1 MFATSIIAAAL
12 LEGALLAAPAPA
24 APAAEPVAFVAI
36 PAGEIRSTVR
46 YEGDDGARRIAT
58 FELSARAVT
67 VREFERFVQAHP
79 QWKRGNPPTLLADSA
94 YLANWV
100 DFDRAGDGVD
110 ANAPVTH
117 VSWFAA
123 DAYCK
128 SIHARLPD
136 WSEWEYVA
144 AADAARRDARSDS
157 AWRAR
162 TFDDGTPRA
171 MDARPGA
178 IANAYGVHGV
188 HGAAWEWVGDYA
200 TLLGDADKRGSDDGD
215 RLQFCGATGLSFANR
230 DDYAILKRVA
240 LLSAME
246 PRSTLGNLGFRCA
259 RSSP

>member
-1 MFATSIIAAAL
+1 MFATSLIAAAL
-12 LEGALLAAPAPA
+12 LAATPPAVPGG
-24 APAAEPVAFVAI
+24 FVEI

-46 YEGDDGARRIAT
+46 YEGDDGKRHVDAFAM
-58 FELSARAVT
+58 SARAVT
-67 VREFERFVQAHP
+67 VGEFEAFV
-79 QWKRGNPPTLLADSA
+79 RGNPQWQRDNVPSLLADSG
-94 YLANWV
+94 YLSNP
-100 DFDRAGDGVD
+100 RGAGNAPRTD
-110 ANAPVTH
+110 APVTH

-123 DAYCK
+123 DAYCR
-128 SIHARLPD
+128 SIGARLPD
-136 WSEWEYVA
+136 WAEWEYVA
-144 AADAARRDARSDS
+144 AADSTRTDARNDR

-171 MDARPGA
+171 MDARAGA
-178 IANAYGVHGV
+178 VANVYGVRGM

-200 TLLGDADKRGSDDGD
+200 TLLADADKRGSEDGD

>member
-1 MFATSIIAAAL
+1 MLAASILAT
-12 LEGALLAAPAPA
+12 ALLAATAPA
-24 APAAEPVAFVAI
+24 VQAEPAGRFVEI

-46 YEGDDGARRIAT
+46 YEGDNGTRDVAA
-58 FELSARAVT
+58 FELSVRAVT
-67 VREFERFVQAHP
+67 VAEFETFVRTHP
-79 QWKRGNPPTLLADSA
+79 QWKRGQVPSLLADA
-94 YLANWV
+94 GYLSNWR
-100 DFDRAGDGVD
+100 DADDAGDAVRED
-110 ANAPVTH
+110 APVTH

-128 SIHARLPD
+128 SIGARLPD
-136 WSEWEYVA
+136 WPEWEYVA
-144 AADAARRDARSDS
+144 AADAARHDARGDA

-178 IANAYGVHGV
+178 LPNAYGVSGM

-246 PRSTLGNLGFRCA
+246 PRNTLGNLGFRCA

>member
-1 MFATSIIAAAL
+1 MLATTLIAAT
-12 LEGALLAAPAPA
+12 LLAATPPAV
-24 APAAEPVAFVAI
+24 PVGFVEI
-36 PAGEIRSTVR
+36 PAGELQSTVR
-46 YEGDDGARRIAT
+46 YEGDDGKRRVAAFAMST
-58 FELSARAVT
+58 RAVT
-67 VREFERFVQAHP
+67 VGEFTKFVRANP
-79 QWKRGNPPTLLADSA
+79 QWSRTRVPSLLADSA
-94 YLANWV
+94 YLSNLA
-100 DFDRAGDGVD
+100 DRGPAPESD
-110 ANAPVTH
+110 APVTH
-117 VSWFAA
+117 VSWYAA

-128 SIHARLPD
+128 SIDARLPD
-136 WSEWEYVA
+136 WAEWEYVA
-144 AADAARRDARSDS
+144 AADMTRIDARNDA

-178 IANAYGVHGV
+178 AANVYGVSGMHGT
-188 HGAAWEWVGDYA
+188 AWEWVGDYA
-200 TLLGDADKRGSDDGD
+200 TLLGDADKRASDDGD